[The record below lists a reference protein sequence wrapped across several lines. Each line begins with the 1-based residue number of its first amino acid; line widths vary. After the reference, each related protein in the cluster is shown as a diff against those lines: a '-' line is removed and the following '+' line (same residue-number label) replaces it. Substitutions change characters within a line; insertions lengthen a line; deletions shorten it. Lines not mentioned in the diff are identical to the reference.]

1 MIDKY
6 TFEPHLLINFKT
18 LIMKRLFLPIA
29 LISFAVIC
37 LSIVHIDNV
46 NKLDEEYN
54 QLREKHQ
61 MDNSSD
67 SEIKT
72 TPKFDTK

>member
-1 MIDKY
+1 
-6 TFEPHLLINFKT
+6 
-18 LIMKRLFLPIA
+18 MKRLFLPVA

-46 NKLDEEYN
+46 NKLDKEYN

-61 MDNSSD
+61 IEDNSD
-67 SEIKT
+67 VET
-72 TPKFDTK
+72 TMEEFDVK

>member
-1 MIDKY
+1 
-6 TFEPHLLINFKT
+6 
-18 LIMKRLFLPIA
+18 MKRLFLPIA

-61 MDNSSD
+61 ISKGSD
-67 SEIKT
+67 SET
-72 TPKFDTK
+72 TTVDKSDTK

>member
-1 MIDKY
+1 VIDKY
-6 TFEPHLLINFKT
+6 TFEPHLLINLKT

-54 QLREKHQ
+54 QLRKKHQ
-61 MDNSSD
+61 IDNGSD
-67 SEIKT
+67 SETITIQKS
-72 TPKFDTK
+72 DTK

>member
-1 MIDKY
+1 
-6 TFEPHLLINFKT
+6 
-18 LIMKRLFLPIA
+18 MKRLFLPIA

-46 NKLDEEYN
+46 NKLDEEYH

-61 MDNSSD
+61 TDGSSD
-67 SEIKT
+67 TEITAIDKLNA
-72 TPKFDTK
+72 K

>member
-1 MIDKY
+1 
-6 TFEPHLLINFKT
+6 
-18 LIMKRLFLPIA
+18 MKRLFLPIA

-54 QLREKHQ
+54 QLREKHKIE
-61 MDNSSD
+61 NSSE
-67 SEIKT
+67 SEITATQKL
-72 TPKFDTK
+72 DTK

>member
-1 MIDKY
+1 
-6 TFEPHLLINFKT
+6 
-18 LIMKRLFLPIA
+18 MKRLFLPVA

-46 NKLDEEYN
+46 NKLDKEYN

-61 MDNSSD
+61 INDNSD
-67 SEIKT
+67 VDT
-72 TPKFDTK
+72 TIEEFDVK

>member
-1 MIDKY
+1 
-6 TFEPHLLINFKT
+6 
-18 LIMKRLFLPIA
+18 MKRLFLPIA

-61 MDNSSD
+61 INSD
-67 SEIKT
+67 SDVEIT
-72 TPKFDTK
+72 TIDKFDTK

>member
-1 MIDKY
+1 
-6 TFEPHLLINFKT
+6 
-18 LIMKRLFLPIA
+18 MKRLFLPIA

-54 QLREKHQ
+54 QLRERHQ
-61 MDNSSD
+61 INSSSD
-67 SEIKT
+67 AEIT
-72 TPKFDTK
+72 TIEKFETK